1 MKIAYF
7 SFKSRSIL
15 YLFKGFI
22 GILLYKA
29 NKVSEIR
36 VFAHETALR
45 PPENVTWRPVWLMAN
60 DDSKKYQPASETI
73 QVIERAFLKFAWKF
87 KLNTSLVIDFI
98 LYYAKTLRLLFFF
111 ASIFAFAF
119 LYRAEKRSLWE
130 GSACYTKFGLSIWVM
145 DEYK

>member
-111 ASIFAFAF
+111 CLHIRICFLISSRKKIFMGGKCV
-119 LYRAEKRSLWE
+119 LYEIWTI
-130 GSACYTKFGLSIWVM
+130 YLSYGWI
-145 DEYK
+145 